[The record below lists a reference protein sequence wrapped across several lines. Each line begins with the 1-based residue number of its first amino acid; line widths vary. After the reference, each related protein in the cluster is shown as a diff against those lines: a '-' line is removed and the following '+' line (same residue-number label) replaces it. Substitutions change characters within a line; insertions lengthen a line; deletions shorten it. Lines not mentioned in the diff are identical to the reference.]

1 MAAYLI
7 FALDITDP
15 AGFREYAERV
25 GPTHEQYG
33 GKLLVPG
40 NTCEILEGEWRPN
53 RLAMLEFESVEQARR
68 WYTSDEYAPLKDL
81 RLKTTTTRL
90 FLVEGH

>member
-15 AGFREYAERV
+15 GGFREYAERV
-25 GPTHEQYG
+25 GSTHEQYG

-40 NTCEILEGEWRPN
+40 
-53 RLAMLEFESVEQARR
+53 ES
-68 WYTSDEYAPLKDL
+68 SDTLLNLSACVTMYFADGTE
-81 RLKTTTTRL
+81 
-90 FLVEGH
+90 